1 MKTCSFLAACFHRGE
16 GGAWWAVL
24 GKEWAASQAG
34 GWDRVNA
41 GWAMRG
47 QSLGPGSGT
56 QHSCAGMSWLAYL
69 LQRPGRSLFPGPS
82 MNHVL
87 LPMEALSPPSDL

>member
-1 MKTCSFLAACFHRGE
+1 MKTCSFLATCFHRGE

-56 QHSCAGMSWLAYL
+56 QHSCAADELVG
-69 LQRPGRSLFPGPS
+69 
-82 MNHVL
+82 
-87 LPMEALSPPSDL
+87 LPAAEAWEEPIPWTQHEPCASTYGGTVTSK